1 MKKFIKL
8 LVSLLMFI
16 FLIAGCSSQDSTDLN
31 KTIKIGILRID
42 DSLPFLVAEKE
53 NLYEKYGVDVEIIPF
68 GSAREKDLALEAG
81 QIDGDMTDLVVTGL
95 LKKGGTDVKVVSLAF
110 GATPQEGRFC
120 ILAAP
125 NNDIN
130 SPADLKDVPIAISNN
145 TMIHYLADNMTQE
158 VGLSKEDV
166 QTQSIPDLKLRLDAL
181 LSGKDTQAALLPD
194 PLASLAELQ
203 GAKVIIDDT
212 KLETNLSQS
221 VVIFREDVI
230 KKYPEKVAAVM
241 KAHQEGATLL
251 NEEPENYRDFIVE
264 NSRIPQPLL
273 ESYPSPTYTPGSLP
287 TEENIERVMNWM
299 VEKDLLEKTYSY
311 EELVTDQFIK

>member
-8 LVSLLMFI
+8 LVPLLMFI

-230 KKYPEKVAAVM
+230 EKYPEKVAAVM

>member
-1 MKKFIKL
+1 
-8 LVSLLMFI
+8 MFI